1 MVMEVVTGVM
11 GRLLPKLVELV
22 AGEYK
27 LQKGVKEDVES
38 LKKEMESMHT
48 ALTEVAEVPRD
59 SLNRQ
64 VKIWADELRELS
76 YDMEDVVDNFLLYVE
91 GSDPAANSNKLKCLM
106 EMMTGYFTKAS
117 GRHQI
122 ANDIKAL
129 KKLAEEVAARRA
141 RCQVGGVVVNPANKS
156 KVDPRMLALYKDQQE
171 LVGIEAARIE
181 LTKRPALGDG
191 NVSNQ
196 QLKIVSIVGPGGLG
210 KTTLAKAVYDSL
222 ETQYVHKAF
231 VPVGRNPEVSKV
243 LKDILLELRVRTSD
257 VATLDE
263 RQLVEKLR
271 EQLQNV
277 RFEGCPPQS
286 WRVIKCALFDNN
298 HGSRVI
304 TTTRNQ
310 EVAENTGDVYKL
322 KPLSHDLSEELFNK
336 RLFGGKENWQTS
348 EVSKKFLQK
357 CGGVPLAII
366 AIASFLVG
374 KPVEGWSTVYNSI
387 GFRHTDNTHIDN
399 MRKILL
405 FSYDDLP
412 CYLRPCVLHLS
423 IFPEDAFI
431 MKETLI
437 WMWVAEGFVSEEPG
451 KRLFEIGE
459 GYFGELVNRSLIL
472 PVEHKE
478 ENVIYGCRVHDMVLD
493 TICWLSEKENFVTIV
508 DNNGKYS
515 TSESNNVRRLAVQ
528 TRDEEQHNH
537 FANTSMPKLRS
548 CYASRCHKS
557 MMPPLSSFQVLHVLD
572 LENCVF
578 LENCHLKH
586 LGRLH
591 LLRYLSLENTSISEL
606 PKDIGELKFLQTLDL
621 RNSEIKELPQGNS
634 LLRKLKRL
642 RVDRDRRS
650 AGTRE
655 DVGIKVPKWIGN
667 LTSLEELYLSITGE
681 FSTFVE
687 ELGKLKELRVLVCH
701 LMGDLNEKKT
711 LADSLS
717 ELGKLQI
724 LHLEGLYGWSK
735 SEADTYWKDYK
746 PPQQLGDLSIST
758 RFSRLPPWIKSS
770 LLPNLSKLKI
780 DVYPMKKQDVINL
793 GGLPELVKLD
803 DLWIP
808 AGMEFADGVFPK
820 LRSCGINAPFW
831 FLPGSMKNLESIT
844 VGTMRNLTEKDAVTD
859 FDFTCTL
866 RNLPL
871 LVVVFANVEKME
883 AALSGAIHNHP
894 NRKEPASPLHR
905 AASVGTSTQII
916 VEDEED
922 EGSSSQRGGRRR
934 ISGRSTGTAGRG
946 TQRSRGRVSRDDSTR
961 DPEHSRRR

>member
-1 MVMEVVTGVM
+1 MHGSCSVMCIG
-11 GRLLPKLVELV
+11 
-22 AGEYK
+22 
-27 LQKGVKEDVES
+27 
-38 LKKEMESMHT
+38 
-48 ALTEVAEVPRD
+48 
-59 SLNRQ
+59 
-64 VKIWADELRELS
+64 
-76 YDMEDVVDNFLLYVE
+76 
-91 GSDPAANSNKLKCLM
+91 
-106 EMMTGYFTKAS
+106 
-117 GRHQI
+117 
-122 ANDIKAL
+122 
-129 KKLAEEVAARRA
+129 
-141 RCQVGGVVVNPANKS
+141 
-156 KVDPRMLALYKDQQE
+156 
-171 LVGIEAARIE
+171 
-181 LTKRPALGDG
+181 
-191 NVSNQ
+191 
-196 QLKIVSIVGPGGLG
+196 
-210 KTTLAKAVYDSL
+210 
-222 ETQYVHKAF
+222 
-231 VPVGRNPEVSKV
+231 
-243 LKDILLELRVRTSD
+243 TS
-257 VATLDE
+257 
-263 RQLVEKLR
+263 
-271 EQLQNV
+271 
-277 RFEGCPPQS
+277 S

-894 NRKEPASPLHR
+894 NRPFLHLGKHAEDRMMKKEPASPLHR

-922 EGSSSQRGGRRR
+922 EGSSSQQIAHEFHDDNGNRVGEELDPEQRNQVQLLDRPDDHRATPCARSDKKRKANHASVDAAVGWHDTDVDAAMGWRKAFNVPPNRPSPWSITTNGVSAFYPAVNYNYFQDLYAKDEEEEEESQADQQEQLAEEHKEAEVGSAETTPPETQNTVDVARLAESGEASTGMPAPVPARRR
-934 ISGRSTGTAGRG
+934 RRPWACFGCLKSAG
-946 TQRSRGRVSRDDSTR
+946 SSS
-961 DPEHSRRR
+961 H